1 MASKTDMLIAKAL
14 STTSEDEAIAC
25 LRMARKQG
33 TSATTTTTGK
43 SADEWEALA
52 RKYHKIAYDNQEDLK
67 RVKAALKNAM
77 LSQTVHAAYNTM
89 HVNDT
94 SSLRR
99 QLSASKSEV
108 NKWKMFCVG
117 LLIFC
122 VFLISFI

>member
-33 TSATTTTTGK
+33 DTATTTTTSK

-67 RVKAALKNAM
+67 RTKAALKNA
-77 LSQTVHAAYNTM
+77 LVSQTVHAAYNNL

-94 SSLRR
+94 STLRR

-108 NKWKMFCVG
+108 IKWKMFCVV
-117 LLIFC
+117 LLLFS
-122 VFLISFI
+122 VFLISFV